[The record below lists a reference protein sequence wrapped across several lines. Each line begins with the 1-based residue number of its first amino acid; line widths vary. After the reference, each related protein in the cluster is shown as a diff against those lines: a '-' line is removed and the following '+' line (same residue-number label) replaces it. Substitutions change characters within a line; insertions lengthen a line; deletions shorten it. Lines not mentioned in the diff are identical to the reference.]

1 MTVGED
7 EGFYRMG
14 ENGSYSA
21 FPTSRLLFYIMTKRN
36 NMTLVLLHI
45 YSVQQ
50 EVNLTRSKLVFTCK
64 INLYVYTVLFR
75 VE

>member
-1 MTVGED
+1 MTAGED

-21 FPTSRLLFYIMTKRN
+21 FPTSRLLFYIVTKRN
-36 NMTLVLLHI
+36 NMMLVLLHI

-50 EVNLTRSKLVFTCK
+50 KVNLTRSKLVVK
-64 INLYVYTVLFR
+64 INLYVYTVVFR

>member
-1 MTVGED
+1 MTAGED
-7 EGFYRMG
+7 ECFYRMG

-21 FPTSRLLFYIMTKRN
+21 FPTSRLLFYIVTKRN

-50 EVNLTRSKLVFTCK
+50 KVDLTRSKLVFK

>member
-1 MTVGED
+1 MTAGED

-21 FPTSRLLFYIMTKRN
+21 FPTSRLLFYIVTKRN

-50 EVNLTRSKLVFTCK
+50 EVNLTRSKLVFK

>member
-1 MTVGED
+1 MTAGED

-50 EVNLTRSKLVFTCK
+50 EVNLTRSKLVFK
-64 INLYVYTVLFR
+64 IYLYVYTVLFR

>member
-21 FPTSRLLFYIMTKRN
+21 FPTSRLLFYIVTKRN

-45 YSVQQ
+45 YSAQQ
-50 EVNLTRSKLVFTCK
+50 EVNLTRSKLVFK

>member
-21 FPTSRLLFYIMTKRN
+21 FPTSRLLFYIVTKRN

-50 EVNLTRSKLVFTCK
+50 KVDLTRSKLEFK

>member
-1 MTVGED
+1 MTAGED

-14 ENGSYSA
+14 ENGSYLA
-21 FPTSRLLFYIMTKRN
+21 FPTSRLLFYIVTKRN

-50 EVNLTRSKLVFTCK
+50 EVNLTRSKLVFK

>member
-1 MTVGED
+1 MTAGED

-21 FPTSRLLFYIMTKRN
+21 FPSSRLLFYIVTKRN
-36 NMTLVLLHI
+36 NMMLVLLHI

-50 EVNLTRSKLVFTCK
+50 KVNLTRSKLVFK

>member
-7 EGFYRMG
+7 EGFYRMV

-50 EVNLTRSKLVFTCK
+50 EVNLTRSKLVFK

-75 VE
+75 

>member
-1 MTVGED
+1 MTAGED

-21 FPTSRLLFYIMTKRN
+21 FPTSRLLFYIVTKRN

-45 YSVQQ
+45 NSVQQ
-50 EVNLTRSKLVFTCK
+50 KVDLTRSKLVFK

>member
-7 EGFYRMG
+7 EGFFRMD

-36 NMTLVLLHI
+36 NITLVLLHVHI
-45 YSVQQ
+45 PFS
-50 EVNLTRSKLVFTCK
+50 RKL
-64 INLYVYTVLFR
+64 I
-75 VE
+75 